1 MEFTLREFAQE
12 ELKRYKVRRIISGD
26 IDNPKGSIQEFSC
39 LMLVYK
45 ARLRGNSPNL
55 QDGGRSVGTSNGKS
69 LKADKLQ
76 MGDIITVEGLDYKI
90 TDILPRIYA
99 DFDEFSLELMRNEE

>member
-12 ELKRYKVRRIISGD
+12 ELKKYRVKKVIPGN
-26 IDNPKGSIQEFSC
+26 IDSPEGSIQEFDC

-45 ARLRGNSPNL
+45 ARLRDNNPNL
-55 QDGGRSVGTSNGKS
+55 QDGGRSIGSLNGKS
-69 LKADKLQ
+69 FKKDKLQ
-76 MGDIITVEGLDYKI
+76 MGDIITVEGLEYKI

>member
-12 ELKRYKVRRIISGD
+12 ELKRYKVKRVILGN
-26 IDNPKGSIQEFSC
+26 IDNPRGTIQEFDY
-39 LMLVYK
+39 LMLIYK

-55 QDGGRSVGTSNGKS
+55 QDGGRSIGTLTGKS
-69 LKADKLQ
+69 FKADKLQ
-76 MGDIITVEGLDYKI
+76 MGDIITVEGLEYKI

>member
-12 ELKRYKVRRIISGD
+12 ELKRYKVKRVIPGN
-26 IDNPKGSIQEFSC
+26 IDTPEGSIQEFSC
-39 LMLVYK
+39 LMLIYK

-55 QDGGRSVGTSNGKS
+55 QDGGRSIGTLTGKS
-69 LKADKLQ
+69 FKADKLQ
-76 MGDIITVEGLDYKI
+76 MGDIIVVEGLEYKI

>member
-12 ELKRYKVRRIISGD
+12 ELKRYKVKRVIPGN
-26 IDNPKGSIQEFSC
+26 IDTPEGSIQEFSC
-39 LMLVYK
+39 LMLIYK

-55 QDGGRSVGTSNGKS
+55 QDGGRSIGALNGKS
-69 LKADKLQ
+69 FKADKLQ
-76 MGDIITVEGLDYKI
+76 MGDIIIVEGLEYKI
-90 TDILPRIYA
+90 ADILPRIYA

>member
-12 ELKRYKVRRIISGD
+12 ELKRYEVKRRIAGK
-26 IDNPKGSIQEFSC
+26 IDSPEGSIQEFDC
-39 LMLVYK
+39 LMLIYK

-55 QDGGRSVGTSNGKS
+55 QDGGRSVGTLNGKS
-69 LKADKLQ
+69 FKKDKLQ
-76 MGDIITVEGLDYKI
+76 MGDIVKVEGLDYKI

>member
-12 ELKRYKVRRIISGD
+12 ELKTYEVKRRIAGS
-26 IDNPKGSIQEFSC
+26 IDSPEGSIQKFSC
-39 LMLVYK
+39 TMLIYK

-55 QDGGRSVGTSNGKS
+55 QDGGRSVGTLSGKS
-69 LKADKLQ
+69 FKKDKLQ

>member
-12 ELKRYKVRRIISGD
+12 ELKRYKVKRRIAGD
-26 IDNPKGSIQEFSC
+26 IDTPEGSIQEFSC
-39 LMLVYK
+39 TMLIYK
-45 ARLRGNSPNL
+45 ARLRGNNPNL
-55 QDGGRSVGTSNGKS
+55 QDGGRSIGSLNGKS
-69 LKADKLQ
+69 FKKDKLQ
-76 MGDIITVEGLDYKI
+76 MGDIITVEGLEYKI

>member
-12 ELKRYKVRRIISGD
+12 ELKRYKVKRVIPGN
-26 IDNPKGSIQEFSC
+26 IDSPEGFIQEFSC
-39 LMLVYK
+39 MMLIYK
-45 ARLRGNSPNL
+45 ARLRGNNPNL
-55 QDGGRSVGTSNGKS
+55 QDGGRSVGTLNGKS
-69 LKADKLQ
+69 FKADKLQ
-76 MGDIITVEGLDYKI
+76 MGDIIVVEGLEYKI